1 MTKPIHAMIHTRFI
15 SNSCFLVQTDKT
27 TFSRMH
33 LLLEV
38 NGNIS
43 TINLIDIIHALH
55 DYPLTIKDIN
65 QQSLY
70 ESISLTILA
79 ETDAS
84 AIQIKQRLETLDS
97 TLQVSCTESHT
108 LKHDNPKTPESCQNY
123 TLTLL
128 AKKLSNKDLDLIFS
142 LLTEQSLCISNI
154 RRLSGENTGTGCA
167 DATETNDALCLEIK
181 VTGTPVDQVALK
193 TSFLQI
199 AHEKGIDIAFQKD
212 TALRRYRRLVVF
224 DMDSTLIEAE
234 VIDELA
240 KQAGAGDKVAAITES
255 AMRGEIDFNTSFEK
269 RVRELEGLEAWKLE
283 QVAEQLKLTDGVE
296 RLMLCL
302 KRLGLKTAIL
312 SGGFTFF
319 GEHLQRK
326 LGFDYVF
333 ANTLDIKNNK
343 VTGKVTPPIINGE
356 QKALKLKAIAEK
368 EGIQLEQVIAVGDGA
383 NDLPMLSAAG
393 LGIAFR
399 AKPIVSQTAEHALST
414 FGLDGILYLMGFS
427 DADID
432 SLTC

>member
-1 MTKPIHAMIHTRFI
+1 
-15 SNSCFLVQTDKT
+15 
-27 TFSRMH
+27 
-33 LLLEV
+33 
-38 NGNIS
+38 
-43 TINLIDIIHALH
+43 
-55 DYPLTIKDIN
+55 
-65 QQSLY
+65 
-70 ESISLTILA
+70 
-79 ETDAS
+79 
-84 AIQIKQRLETLDS
+84 
-97 TLQVSCTESHT
+97 
-108 LKHDNPKTPESCQNY
+108 
-123 TLTLL
+123 
-128 AKKLSNKDLDLIFS
+128 
-142 LLTEQSLCISNI
+142 
-154 RRLSGENTGTGCA
+154 
-167 DATETNDALCLEIK
+167 
-181 VTGTPVDQVALK
+181 
-193 TSFLQI
+193 
-199 AHEKGIDIAFQKD
+199 
-212 TALRRYRRLVVF
+212 
-224 DMDSTLIEAE
+224 
-234 VIDELA
+234 
-240 KQAGAGDKVAAITES
+240 
-255 AMRGEIDFNTSFEK
+255 
-269 RVRELEGLEAWKLE
+269 LEAWKLE

-319 GEHLQRK
+319 GEYLQRK

-333 ANTLDIKNNK
+333 ANTLDIQNNK